1 MGCNLLIL
9 ADEDFEHIETVPLK
23 FLENATQNTRG
34 ASSFKFLPNT
44 NDRVIVAIRSE
55 EVNGRM
61 STYITAFDI
70 DGEMLLPE
78 QQVDAGNK
86 YEGFEFI

>member
-1 MGCNLLIL
+1 MGCTLLIT
-9 ADEDFEHIETVPLK
+9 ADEDFDRIETVPLV
-23 FLENATQNTRG
+23 FLDDTHNTRG

-44 NDRVIVAIRSE
+44 NDRIIVALRSE

-61 STYITAFDI
+61 STYITAFNI
-70 DGEMLLPE
+70 NGRMLLPE
-78 QQVDAGNK
+78 EKVDTENK

>member
-1 MGCNLLIL
+1 M
-9 ADEDFEHIETVPLK
+9 ADEDFDNIETVPLV
-23 FLENATQNTRG
+23 FLDSTQNTRG
-34 ASSFKFLPNT
+34 ASSFKFLPKT
-44 NDRVIVAIRSE
+44 NDRVIVALRSE

-70 DGEMLLPE
+70 EGRMLLPE
-78 QQVDAGNK
+78 QQVDAENK